1 METDARL
8 VVAIGL
14 SGEPQ
19 REALL
24 RKYRDLLR
32 LGGLGERRRTLWL
45 APTQGVARDV
55 RERLALSSAGGLLD
69 PGVTTFAGFAA
80 GVVRDGARPLRPI
93 TTLQRRRLVRQ
104 VIAQAAAER
113 ALKYFAPVGGSTGL
127 VNLVDETIARLRRR
141 DVPAKEF
148 ARQHRRGAPR
158 LRELAGLYAQY
169 EQWLDQQ
176 QLVDAEGMFRSARD
190 RMIAEPAV
198 ATGIRLAVVDG
209 FTDFT
214 TPQLAML
221 RLLAE
226 RAERVV
232 ITLPGEAGAGERRD
246 LFARTI
252 ATRTQLVEEFG
263 ATVEW
268 EGEAPAEPEVVKG
281 NASGATSS
289 GGSAGASPSRVS
301 WPAIE
306 HLRRNLFR
314 SYRQLEPASAATRDS
329 LDRIE
334 IVAASSVRAEIEE
347 IARRVKTLLVEG
359 TSPSDVAVAFRSTF
373 DVADRVRQA
382 FDDFGIPYYL
392 DASRRLNATPLV
404 RSLLNVLRL
413 EVEDWPYR
421 RVLHVVGD
429 RSLAWWEESKADE
442 GSGASTRGA
451 VEWLVRQGQLP
462 TGREAL
468 LALLGEKEREGEAPA
483 EPEVPIENVK
493 KVTSTGDSAGASP
506 SRGEQRSL
514 FDEADEDDDPF
525 GDELTSTKDASQ
537 PSRLLAELDA
547 RGFDS
552 RAAAARLRG
561 FSELLNGLPRSATI
575 GRWVDAVEKL
585 AASLGLFEDRSLDRA
600 SPLPNPPLQG
610 EGAGKN
616 ARREWAVLVEG
627 LHSAAHVDAWAE
639 VEQTK
644 LSLSEFVDLLAT
656 TANEL
661 PAPEPRD
668 ATGRV
673 QVLSA
678 ENMRHLRPRHLF
690 VGGLSELAFP
700 AGRSGGADAAN
711 DDPEAPSDTPADA
724 RSDEMLLFF
733 ETVTAPTETL
743 TLSYPA
749 LDAKAQ
755 PLPASPFLVE
765 LERCF
770 GETKIKRTVQSLS
783 YEHQHGDA
791 PLSRSDVRRHA
802 VLSAHDTRDRKPDVK
817 LLAALVRSPRYGE
830 IGRSILE
837 GIHTVAG
844 RSERK
849 TFGAFEGIFF
859 SDAARARL
867 LAHYGSDYI
876 WSPSRLE
883 TYAACPFRFF
893 GEHLLKLEP
902 LPELA
907 LESDLARRGSLLHE
921 TLARLYDVINAL
933 NDKGPQ
939 PPPEVV
945 ASNFQEMLDR
955 VVGERPRRGL
965 DRALVEI
972 ERRQIAAWAEQFAR
986 QHDEYSAAWPQLDG
1000 TLKATYFEARFG
1012 PKNRR
1017 SESTDDA
1024 TLSTDD
1030 PYQLKIG
1037 EEQIRFTGQIDRID
1051 VGQVGGVKVFNVI
1064 DYKTS
1069 AKQKVDDA
1077 KMRAGTQLQL
1087 PLYAMAVAELLLAEQ
1102 EAVGLSAGYWSIRGK
1117 GFGAGAKSGGPLS
1130 LSEIEKGVL
1139 REAAAWP
1146 ELKGALIQRIGEIVD
1161 GIRQGWFPVFNE
1173 DKDCG
1178 QYCPLSTGCRIAH
1191 VRSLEKRWLPPVGDA
1206 T

>member
-1 METDARL
+1 L
-8 VVAIGL
+8 
-14 SGEPQ
+14 P
-19 REALL
+19 RE
-24 RKYRDLLR
+24 
-32 LGGLGERRRTLWL
+32 WF
-45 APTQGVARDV
+45 
-55 RERLALSSAGGLLD
+55 
-69 PGVTTFAGFAA
+69 VTGR
-80 GVVRDGARPLRPI
+80 GPLRPI

-104 VIAQAAAER
+104 VIAQASAEG

-141 DVPAKEF
+141 DVPAKDF
-148 ARQHRRGAPR
+148 ARQQRRGAPR

-169 EQWLDQQ
+169 EQLLDQR
-176 QLVDAEGMFRSARD
+176 QLVDADGMFRAARD
-190 RMIAEPAV
+190 RMAAEPAV

-214 TPQLAML
+214 APQLAML

-232 ITLPGEAGAGERRD
+232 VTLPGEGGYDERRD

-252 ATRTQLVEEFG
+252 ATRRQLVEELG
-263 ATVEW
+263 AVFEW
-268 EGEAPAEPEVVKG
+268 EVPI
-281 NASGATSS
+281 
-289 GGSAGASPSRVS
+289 ASPAAKSS
-301 WPAIE
+301 WPALE
-306 HLRRNLFR
+306 HVRRNLFR
-314 SYRQLEPASAATRDS
+314 SYRQLEPVSAATHDS

-347 IARRVKTLLVEG
+347 IARRVKTLLVG
-359 TSPSDVAVAFRSTF
+359 GAAPGDVAVAFRSTF

-382 FDDFGIPYYL
+382 FDDFGIPYHL

-413 EVEDWPYR
+413 EIEDWPYR

-429 RSLAWWEESKADE
+429 RSLGWWDLSHGEWGKGNGE
-442 GSGASTRGA
+442 GNLRGG

-468 LALLGEKEREGEAPA
+468 LALVGEQATDLNSPQDPIGPSPPGGEGLGEGG
-483 EPEVPIENVK
+483 
-493 KVTSTGDSAGASP
+493 S
-506 SRGEQRSL
+506 QRSL
-514 FDEADEDDDPF
+514 FDNLDGVDPEDDDPF
-525 GDELTSTKDASQ
+525 GEELTTAKKAS
-537 PSRLLAELDA
+537 PSSRLLAELDA
-547 RGFDS
+547 RGFHS
-552 RAAAARLRG
+552 QAAAARLRG
-561 FSELLNGLPRSATI
+561 FSELLNALPRSATI

-585 AASLGLFEDRSLDRA
+585 AASLGLFDEQPLGRA
-600 SPLPNPPLQG
+600 TPLPSPPLQG
-610 EGAGKN
+610 EGAGRH

-644 LSLSEFVDLLAT
+644 LSLGEFVDLLAT

-661 PAPEPRD
+661 PAPESRD

-678 ENMRHLRPRHLF
+678 ENMRRLQPRHLF

-700 AGRSGGADAAN
+700 AGRSAGADAES
-711 DDPEAPSDTPADA
+711 DDPASPSETPADA

-770 GETKIKRTVQSLS
+770 GDATIKRTVQSLS
-783 YEHQHGDA
+783 YEHQHGDE

-817 LLAALVRSPRYGE
+817 LLAALVRSPRFGE

-837 GIHTVAG
+837 GIDAVAG
-844 RSERK
+844 RSDRK
-849 TFGAFEGIFF
+849 TFGTFEGIFF

-867 LAHYGSDYI
+867 LAHYGPDYI

-921 TLARLYDVINAL
+921 TLARLYDVINRL
-933 NDKGPQ
+933 NDAGPA
-939 PPPEVV
+939 PPPEIV
-945 ASNFQEMLDR
+945 ANNFQEMLDR

-1017 SESTDDA
+1017 SESTDDRA
-1024 TLSTDD
+1024 LSTDD
-1030 PYQLKIG
+1030 PYQLRIG
-1037 EEQIRFTGQIDRID
+1037 DEQIRFTGQIDRID
-1051 VGQVGGVKVFNVI
+1051 VGQVGGVTVFNVI

-1117 GFGAGAKSGGPLS
+1117 GFGVGAKSGGPLS

-1191 VRSLEKRWLPPVGDA
+1191 VRSLEKRWLPPVGEA

>member
-1 METDARL
+1 MNTDARL

-14 SGEPQ
+14 SGEPP
-19 REALL
+19 RAVLL
-24 RKYRDLLR
+24 RKYRELLR
-32 LGGLGERRRTLWL
+32 LGGLGERRQALWI
-45 APTQGVARDV
+45 APTQAVARDI
-55 RERLALSSAGGLLD
+55 REQLATGARGGLLD
-69 PGVTTFAGFAA
+69 LGVTTFAGFAA
-80 GVVRDGARPLRPI
+80 GVVRDGVRPLRAI
-93 TTLQRRRLVRQ
+93 STLQRRRLVRQ
-104 VIAQAAAER
+104 VIAQAASDG
-113 ALKYFAPVGGSTGL
+113 ALQYFAPVGGSTGL
-127 VNLVDETIARLRRR
+127 ANLVDETISRLRRR
-141 DVPAKEF
+141 DVSAKEF
-148 ARQHRRGAPR
+148 ARRHRRGAPR
-158 LRELAGLYAQY
+158 LRELAGLYVQY
-169 EQWLDQQ
+169 EHWLDQQ
-176 QLVDAEGMFRSARD
+176 QLIDAEGMFLAARD
-190 RMIAEPAV
+190 RMIADPAV
-198 ATGIRLAVVDG
+198 GTGIRLAVVDG

-226 RAERVV
+226 RAQRVI
-232 ITLPGEAGAGERRD
+232 ITLPGETGSGERRD

-252 ATRTQLVEEFG
+252 ATRVQLVEELG
-263 ATVEW
+263 AELKW
-268 EGEAPAEPEVVKG
+268 EGEAPAEPGVRQEIVY
-281 NASGATSS
+281 GATSS
-289 GGSAGASPSRVS
+289 GGSAGASPSPEG
-301 WPAIE
+301 WPALA

-314 SYRQLEPASAATRDS
+314 SYRQLEPVSAATRES

-334 IVAASSVRAEIEE
+334 IIAASSLRAEIEE
-347 IARRVKTLLVEG
+347 IGRRVKGLLVG
-359 TSPSDVAVAFRSTF
+359 GAAPSEVVVAFRSTF

-429 RSLAWWEESKADE
+429 RSLGWWDGAKGE
-442 GSGASTRGA
+442 GNARGA

-468 LALLGEKEREGEAPA
+468 LALLGEQEANSSSSPDPIGPPLPGWKGIGEG
-483 EPEVPIENVK
+483 
-493 KVTSTGDSAGASP
+493 GL
-506 SRGEQRSL
+506 QRSL
-514 FDEADEDDDPF
+514 FDAAEDDDPF
-525 GDELTSTKDASQ
+525 GEELPATKAASQ
-537 PSRLLAELDA
+537 PSRLLAELDV

-552 RAAAARLRG
+552 RAASMRLRG
-561 FSELLNGLPRSATI
+561 FAELLNGLPRSATI
-575 GRWVDAVEKL
+575 GRWIEAGEKL
-585 AASLGLFEDRSLDRA
+585 AKSLGLFEERSLG
-600 SPLPNPPLQG
+600 G
-610 EGAGKN
+610 EEKVPGAEKVPDTFS
-616 ARREWAVLVEG
+616 ARREWAILAEG
-627 LHSAAHVDAWAE
+627 LRSAAHVDDWAGSE
-639 VEQTK
+639 PTK
-644 LSLSEFVDLLAT
+644 LSLAELVDLLAT
-656 TANEL
+656 TAAEL
-661 PAPEPRD
+661 PAPESRD

-700 AGRSGGADAAN
+700 AGRSSGADAESDDADSPN
-711 DDPEAPSDTPADA
+711 DAPADA

-733 ETVTAPTETL
+733 ETVTAPSETL

-765 LERCF
+765 LQRCF
-770 GETKIKRTVQSLS
+770 GDAQIKRTVQSLS

-791 PLSRSDVRRHA
+791 PLSRSDIRRHA
-802 VLSAHDTRDRKPDVK
+802 VLSAHDTRERKPSVK
-817 LLAALVRSPRYGE
+817 LLAALVRSARYGE

-837 GIHTVAG
+837 GIHAVAG
-844 RSERK
+844 RSDRK
-849 TFGAFEGIFF
+849 TFGAFEGLFF
-859 SDAARARL
+859 SDAARSRL
-867 LAHYGSDYI
+867 AGQYGPDYI

-883 TYAACPFRFF
+883 TYAACPYRFF

-907 LESDLARRGSLLHE
+907 LENDLARRGSLLHE
-921 TLARLYDVINAL
+921 TLARLYGVINAL
-933 NDKGPQ
+933 NDQGPT
-939 PPPEVV
+939 PPPALV
-945 ASNFQEMLDR
+945 ARNFQEMLDR

-1000 TLKATYFEARFG
+1000 ALKATYFEARFG

-1037 EEQIRFTGQIDRID
+1037 EEQVRFTGQIDRID
-1051 VGQVGGVKVFNVI
+1051 VGQVGGVTVFNVI

-1117 GFGAGAKSGGPLS
+1117 GFGAGARSGGPLS

-1139 REAAAWP
+1139 REAPAWP
-1146 ELKGALIQRIGEIVD
+1146 ELKGALIQRIGEIVA

-1178 QYCPLSTGCRIAH
+1178 QYCPLNTGCRIAH

>member
-14 SGEPQ
+14 SGEPP
-19 REALL
+19 REVLL

-32 LGGLGERRRTLWL
+32 LGGLGERRQALWI
-45 APTQGVARDV
+45 APTQAVARDV
-55 RERLALSSAGGLLD
+55 RERLAIGSAGGLLD

-80 GVVRDGARPLRPI
+80 GVVRDGARPLRLI
-93 TTLQRRRLVRQ
+93 STLQRRRLVRQ
-104 VIAQAAAER
+104 VISQAASEG
-113 ALKYFAPVGGSTGL
+113 ALQYFAPVGGSSGL
-127 VNLVDETIARLRRR
+127 VNLVDETISRLRRR

-148 ARQHRRGAPR
+148 ARQHRRGSPR
-158 LRELAGLYAQY
+158 LRELAGLYVQY

-176 QLVDAEGMFRSARD
+176 QLIDAEGMFRAARD
-190 RMIAEPAV
+190 RMVAEPAV
-198 ATGIRLAVVDG
+198 GSGIQLAVVDG

-214 TPQLAML
+214 KPQLAML

-226 RAERVV
+226 RAERTVV
-232 ITLPGEAGAGERRD
+232 TLPGEMGSGERRD

-252 ATRTQLVEEFG
+252 ATRSQLVEELG
-263 ATVEW
+263 AELQ
-268 EGEAPAEPEVVKG
+268 G
-281 NASGATSS
+281 
-289 GGSAGASPSRVS
+289 GASPSREE
-301 WPAIE
+301 WPALE

-314 SYRQLEPASAATRDS
+314 SYRQLEPVSDAARQS
-329 LDRIE
+329 LNRIE

-347 IARRVKTLLVEG
+347 IARRVKGLLVG
-359 TSPSDVAVAFRSTF
+359 GAAPSDVSVAFRSTF

-429 RSLAWWEESKADE
+429 RSLGWWDGAKEEGGRGKGA
-442 GSGASTRGA
+442 GTASTSARGA

-468 LALLGEKEREGEAPA
+468 LALVGEQATDSISPQATISPPPPGGEVLGEGGRQRE
-483 EPEVPIENVK
+483 
-493 KVTSTGDSAGASP
+493 
-506 SRGEQRSL
+506 L
-514 FDEADEDDDPF
+514 FDDGYQDDAEDDDPF
-525 GDELTSTKDASQ
+525 GGELPLSKGSSQ
-537 PSRLLAELDA
+537 PSRLLTELDA
-547 RGFDS
+547 RGFNS
-552 RAAAARLRG
+552 RAAAVRLRG
-561 FSELLNGLPRSATI
+561 FSELLNGLPRLATI

-585 AASLGLFEDRSLDRA
+585 AASLGLFEERSLNGA
-600 SPLPNPPLQG
+600 SPLLSPPVQG
-610 EGAGKN
+610 EGAGEKKVPDTFS
-616 ARREWAVLVEG
+616 ARREWAILAEG
-627 LHSAAHVDAWAE
+627 LHSAAHVDDWAE
-639 VEQTK
+639 IERTK
-644 LSLSEFVDLLAT
+644 LSLAEFVDLLAT
-656 TANEL
+656 TAAEL

-678 ENMRHLRPRHLF
+678 ENMRYLRPRHLF

-700 AGRSGGADAAN
+700 AGRSSGADAES
-711 DDPEAPSDTPADA
+711 DDAESPSDAPADA

-733 ETVTAPTETL
+733 ETVTAPKETL

-765 LERCF
+765 LVRCF
-770 GETKIKRTVQSLS
+770 GDAKITEKKQSLS

-802 VLSAHDTRDRKPDVK
+802 VLSAHDTSERKSDVK

-830 IGRSILE
+830 IGRSIVE
-837 GIHTVAG
+837 GIHAVAG

-849 TFGAFEGIFF
+849 TFGAFEGIFV
-859 SDAARARL
+859 SDASRSRL
-867 LAHYGSDYI
+867 AGQYGPDYI

-921 TLARLYDVINAL
+921 TLARLYGVINTL
-933 NDKGPQ
+933 NDQGPA
-939 PPPEVV
+939 PAPEVV
-945 ASNFQEMLDR
+945 ARNFQEMLDR

-1037 EEQIRFTGQIDRID
+1037 EEQVRFTGQIDRID
-1051 VGQVGGVKVFNVI
+1051 VGQVGGVTVFNVI

-1069 AKQKVDDA
+1069 ARQKVDDA

-1117 GFGAGAKSGGPLS
+1117 GFGAGARSGGPLS

-1146 ELKGALIQRIGEIVD
+1146 ELKGALIQRIGEIVA

-1191 VRSLEKRWLPPVGDA
+1191 VRSLEKRWLPPVGDVP
-1206 T
+1206 

>member
-8 VVAIGL
+8 VVAIAL
-14 SGEPQ
+14 SGEP
-19 REALL
+19 RRAVLL
-24 RKYRDLLR
+24 RKYHDLLR
-32 LGGLGERRRTLWL
+32 LGGLGERRQTLWI
-45 APTQGVARDV
+45 APTQAVARDV
-55 RERLALSSAGGLLD
+55 RERLALDSTAGLLD

-80 GVVRDGARPLRPI
+80 GVVRDGARPLRAI
-93 TTLQRRRLVRQ
+93 STLQRRRLVRQ
-104 VIAQAAAER
+104 VIAQAAAEG
-113 ALKYFAPVGGSTGL
+113 ALQYFAPVGGSTGL

-141 DVPAKEF
+141 DVTAKDF

-158 LRELAGLYAQY
+158 LRELAGLYVQY
-169 EQWLDQQ
+169 EQLLDQQ
-176 QLVDAEGMFRSARD
+176 QLIDAEGMFRAARD
-190 RMIAEPAV
+190 RMEAEPAV

-209 FTDFT
+209 FTEFT
-214 TPQLAML
+214 APQLAML

-226 RAERVV
+226 RAQQVV
-232 ITLPGEAGAGERRD
+232 VTLAGEAGEGERRD

-252 ATRTQLVEEFG
+252 ATQKRLVEELG
-263 ATVEW
+263 AEVQW
-268 EGEAPAEPEVVKG
+268 EE
-281 NASGATSS
+281 
-289 GGSAGASPSRVS
+289 ASPSRDV
-301 WPAIE
+301 WPALE

-314 SYRQLEPASAATRDS
+314 GYRQLEPVSDAARRS

-347 IARRVKTLLVEG
+347 IARRVKGLLVSG
-359 TSPSDVAVAFRSTF
+359 VKPSDVVVTFRSTF

-382 FDDFGIPYYL
+382 FDDFGIPFYL

-404 RSLLNVLRL
+404 RSLVNVLRL
-413 EVEDWPYR
+413 DVEDWPYR

-429 RSLAWWEESKADE
+429 RSLRWWDGAAGESA
-442 GSGASTRGA
+442 RGG

-462 TGREAL
+462 DGREAL
-468 LALLGEKEREGEAPA
+468 LALLGEEVREGETPA
-483 EPEVPIENVK
+483 EPEAVK
-493 KVTSTGDSAGASP
+493 GIAQKRTASGGSAGVSP
-506 SRGEQRSL
+506 SRDGQRSL
-514 FDEADEDDDPF
+514 FDDDPF
-525 GDELTSTKDASQ
+525 GEELPAAKKAAQ
-537 PSRLLAELDA
+537 PSRLLTELDL

-552 RAAAARLRG
+552 RAVMERLRG
-561 FSELLNGLPRSATI
+561 FADLLGGLPRTATI
-575 GRWVDAVEKL
+575 GRWVAAVEKL
-585 AASLGLFEDRSLDRA
+585 AAGLGLFDVRRDAAR
-600 SPLPNPPLQG
+600 
-610 EGAGKN
+610 EGVTSG
-616 ARREWAVLVEG
+616 RREWAILAEG
-627 LHSAAHVDAWAE
+627 LLAAAHVDAWADAE
-639 VEQTK
+639 ETR
-644 LSLSEFVDLLAT
+644 LSLGDFVDLLAT
-656 TANEL
+656 TAAEL
-661 PAPEPRD
+661 PAPEARD

-700 AGRSGGADAAN
+700 AGRSGGDGEQGNEESPNDAADAQ
-711 DDPEAPSDTPADA
+711 
-724 RSDEMLLFF
+724 SDEMLLFF
-733 ETVTAPTETL
+733 ETVTSPTEKL

-765 LERCF
+765 LERSF
-770 GETKIKRTVQSLS
+770 GNAEIKRTVQSLS
-783 YEHQHGDA
+783 YEHQHGDV

-817 LLAALVRSPRYGE
+817 LLAALMRSPRFGE
-830 IGRSILE
+830 IGRSIVE
-837 GIHTVAG
+837 GINAVAG
-844 RSERK
+844 RSDRK
-849 TFGAFEGIFF
+849 VFGPFEGLFT
-859 SDAARARL
+859 SEAARTRL
-867 LAHYGSDYI
+867 LAHYGPDYI

-883 TYAACPFRFF
+883 TYAACPYRFF
-893 GEHLLKLEP
+893 GESLLKLEP

-921 TLARLYDVINAL
+921 TLARLYGVINAL
-933 NDKGPQ
+933 NDKGSAPS
-939 PPPEVV
+939 PDLV
-945 ASNFQEMLDR
+945 AQNFQDMLDR

-986 QHDEYSAAWPQLDG
+986 QHEEYSAAWPQLDG

-1030 PYQLKIG
+1030 PFQLKIG
-1037 EEQIRFTGQIDRID
+1037 EEQVRFTGQIDRID
-1051 VGQVGGVKVFNVI
+1051 VGQIGGVTVFNVI

-1077 KMRAGTQLQL
+1077 KMKAGTQLQL

-1117 GFGAGAKSGGPLS
+1117 GFGAGARLGGPLS

-1161 GIRQGWFPVFNE
+1161 GIRHGWFPVFND

-1191 VRSLEKRWLPPVGDA
+1191 VRSLEKRWLPPVEA
-1206 T
+1206 ER

>member
-1 METDARL
+1 LFD
-8 VVAIGL
+8 
-14 SGEPQ
+14 
-19 REALL
+19 
-24 RKYRDLLR
+24 
-32 LGGLGERRRTLWL
+32 
-45 APTQGVARDV
+45 
-55 RERLALSSAGGLLD
+55 
-69 PGVTTFAGFAA
+69 
-80 GVVRDGARPLRPI
+80 
-93 TTLQRRRLVRQ
+93 
-104 VIAQAAAER
+104 
-113 ALKYFAPVGGSTGL
+113 
-127 VNLVDETIARLRRR
+127 
-141 DVPAKEF
+141 
-148 ARQHRRGAPR
+148 
-158 LRELAGLYAQY
+158 
-169 EQWLDQQ
+169 
-176 QLVDAEGMFRSARD
+176 DAE
-190 RMIAEPAV
+190 
-198 ATGIRLAVVDG
+198 
-209 FTDFT
+209 
-214 TPQLAML
+214 
-221 RLLAE
+221 
-226 RAERVV
+226 
-232 ITLPGEAGAGERRD
+232 
-246 LFARTI
+246 
-252 ATRTQLVEEFG
+252 
-263 ATVEW
+263 
-268 EGEAPAEPEVVKG
+268 
-281 NASGATSS
+281 
-289 GGSAGASPSRVS
+289 
-301 WPAIE
+301 
-306 HLRRNLFR
+306 
-314 SYRQLEPASAATRDS
+314 
-329 LDRIE
+329 
-334 IVAASSVRAEIEE
+334 
-347 IARRVKTLLVEG
+347 
-359 TSPSDVAVAFRSTF
+359 SDHA
-373 DVADRVRQA
+373 
-382 FDDFGIPYYL
+382 
-392 DASRRLNATPLV
+392 
-404 RSLLNVLRL
+404 
-413 EVEDWPYR
+413 
-421 RVLHVVGD
+421 
-429 RSLAWWEESKADE
+429 
-442 GSGASTRGA
+442 
-451 VEWLVRQGQLP
+451 
-462 TGREAL
+462 
-468 LALLGEKEREGEAPA
+468 
-483 EPEVPIENVK
+483 
-493 KVTSTGDSAGASP
+493 
-506 SRGEQRSL
+506 
-514 FDEADEDDDPF
+514 EDDDPF
-525 GDELTSTKDASQ
+525 GAELQLSKGVAQS
-537 PSRLLAELDA
+537 SRLLTELDA

-561 FSELLNGLPRSATI
+561 FSELLNALPRHATI
-575 GRWVDAVEKL
+575 GRWVDAVEQL
-585 AASLGLFEDRSLDRA
+585 AASLGLFDVGWDNVPPEAENRS
-600 SPLPNPPLQG
+600 
-610 EGAGKN
+610 AGRWGVAPAYGN
-616 ARREWAVLVEG
+616 ARREWAILVEG

-644 LSLSEFVDLLAT
+644 LTLGEFVDLLAT

-711 DDPEAPSDTPADA
+711 DDAESPSDAAADA
-724 RSDEMLLFF
+724 RSDEMILFF

-770 GETKIKRTVQSLS
+770 VETKIKRTVQSLS

-817 LLAALVRSPRYGE
+817 LLAALVRSPRFGE

-837 GIHTVAG
+837 GVHAVAG

-859 SDAARARL
+859 SDAARSRL
-867 LAHYGSDYI
+867 AGQYGPDYI

-933 NDKGPQ
+933 NEKGPQ
-939 PPPEVV
+939 PQPEVV
-945 ASNFQEMLDR
+945 AGNFQEMLDR

-1037 EEQIRFTGQIDRID
+1037 EEQVRFTGQIDRID
-1051 VGQVGGVKVFNVI
+1051 VGQVGGVTVFNVI

-1117 GFGAGAKSGGPLS
+1117 GFGVGAKSGGPLS
-1130 LSEIEKGVL
+1130 LGEVEKGVL

-1191 VRSLEKRWLPPVGDA
+1191 VRSLDKRWLPPVGDA